1 MTIRVSLWT
10 ACLLSCVMGVPKYAA
25 GDDGYSWFAV
35 DNKVGLAHPS
45 EPLNY
50 VAFWMDCHDAEQPW
64 LVGDIYMAYVDLD
77 WESPL
82 SGELDLTIQLGEAT
96 FNLVAEGIVDDMDG
110 GYLLRA
116 EIVQPGDFLQQ
127 LGASDAIAISA
138 SGTQFAADVENAA
151 EAASA
156 MLAACPG

>member
-1 MTIRVSLWT
+1 MTIRTSLWT
-10 ACLLSCVMGVPKYAA
+10 ACLLSCVMVVPERAA

-35 DNKVGLAHPS
+35 DNKIGLAHPS

-64 LVGDIYMAYVDLD
+64 LVGDVYMAYVDLG

-82 SGELDLTIQLGEAT
+82 AGEIDLTVQLGEAT
-96 FNLVAEGIVDDMDG
+96 FNLVAEGIVNDMDG

-116 EIVQPGDFLQQ
+116 DMAQPLDFLQR
-127 LGASDAIAISA
+127 LGESDAIAISA
-138 SGTQFAADVENAA
+138 SGKQFAADVGNAA

-156 MLAACPG
+156 MLAACPS